1 MNNGLAPVSVS
12 SQALAGTIELKG
24 NALRRYLAIY
34 SDADCNITI
43 DNTSFT
49 LPAGVPYAP
58 IPCPINSITVTGT
71 SGIIMEG

>member
-1 MNNGLAPVSVS
+1 MNNGLAPVVVS
-12 SQALAGTIELKG
+12 SQALSGTITLEG

-34 SDADCNITI
+34 SDADCTITI
-43 DNTSFT
+43 DNTTFT

-58 IPCPINSITVTGT
+58 IPCPVNALTITGT